1 MDRAQARIRHA
12 EWSRIVSLDA
22 ELADRLRDAVVE
34 VLSDRQL
41 LEAVVDAADRPLV
54 LSPREAG
61 VLLGVSDKQVREMLD
76 AGHLSRLPGVGK
88 RVLIPRASVEA
99 YVARAVSS

>member
-1 MDRAQARIRHA
+1 MSI
-12 EWSRIVSLDA
+12 DA

-41 LEAVVDAADRPLV
+41 LDAVVDAAERPLV

-61 VLLGVSDKQVREMLD
+61 VLLGVSDKHVREMID
-76 AGHLSRLPGVGK
+76 AGHLARLPGVGK

-99 YVARAVSS
+99 FVARAAAATEVPA